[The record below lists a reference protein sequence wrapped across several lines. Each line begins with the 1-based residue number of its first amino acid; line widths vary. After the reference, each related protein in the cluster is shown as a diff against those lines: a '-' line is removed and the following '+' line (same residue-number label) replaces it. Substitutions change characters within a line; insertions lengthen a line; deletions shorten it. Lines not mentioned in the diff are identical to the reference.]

1 MYTLTQELEQA
12 EANISSC
19 NEQNSMLKEQLEN
32 NYNELE
38 KIKKIIPE
46 LSQKFEELEIKKHSV
61 SIL

>member
-1 MYTLTQELEQA
+1 
-12 EANISSC
+12 
-19 NEQNSMLKEQLEN
+19 MLKEQLEN